1 MPKPNF
7 CEELEL
13 WLHPRVSR
21 LLLGQ
26 TKSWPS
32 MGLGF
37 GVHQYIRCRHVATL
51 KSCAYNYTM
60 TKLQLY
66 HD

>member
-7 CEELEL
+7 CEEREW

-21 LLLGQ
+21 ILLEE

-32 MGLGF
+32 LNDTSD
-37 GVHQYIRCRHVATL
+37 VATW
-51 KSCAYNYTM
+51 
-60 TKLQLY
+60 QP
-66 HD
+66 